1 MTHRPD
7 KPEHPNEPG
16 RDLVEQGKDELL
28 RFLYD
33 SRSFM
38 SSYHNQKENLGW
50 AGVATYLAAMGAIG
64 LTRSGHHSI
73 LENVGVTIAVIGS
86 FILVLA
92 YVRRQFNL
100 REWAARLNFAHN
112 RAILETLIPDLRHPL
127 PDNFVS
133 DFNS

>member
-1 MTHRPD
+1 MAHRPD
-7 KPEHPNEPG
+7 MPEHPNEPG
-16 RDLVEQGKDELL
+16 RVLVEQDRDELL

-33 SRSFM
+33 SRSFI

-50 AGVATYLAAMGAIG
+50 AGVAAYIAAMGAIG

-73 LENVGVTIAVIGS
+73 LGNVGVTIVVVGS

-112 RAILETLIPDLRHPL
+112 RAILETLLPDLPHPL
-127 PDNFVS
+127 P
-133 DFNS
+133 